1 MTFTVL
7 AGGSPE
13 AVDAYHP
20 TAFDLTV
27 HPLRPGFAHAAV
39 TLTLDA
45 KLAEAVEAAA
55 AADGLPTP
63 LWAGLAIESERA
75 VRALAQ
81 ATGIDTAALEQTL
94 AAAAVH
100 TAETLAGQRGR
111 RLARYALALRTCGAR
126 KPERPRKR
134 LTVAVALHTLTAWEL
149 AAAVERQSVGDWA
162 AARLASLPTGR
173 ARWESAAAQAGQTLG
188 EWIAVQAARRSSD

>member
-1 MTFTVL
+1 MTFSVL
-7 AGGSPE
+7 TGGLPE

-27 HPLRPGFAHAAV
+27 HPLRPGLAHAAV

-45 KLAEAVEAAA
+45 KLAEAVEGGAAV
-55 AADGLPTP
+55 DGLPTP

-81 ATGIDTAALEQTL
+81 GTGIDTTALERTL

-100 TAETLAGQRGR
+100 TAHTLVAQRGR

-126 KPERPRKR
+126 ETERPRQR
-134 LTVAVALHTLTAWEL
+134 LTVAVPQHTLTAWEL
-149 AAAVERQSVGDWA
+149 AAAVERQSVVDWA
-162 AARLASLPTGR
+162 VARLASLPAGR